1 MRMRF
6 VKILMAALAVLISV
20 HLASAS
26 LKEPNILLITI
37 DTLRYDR
44 VGIYS
49 GEHVNTPHMD
59 KIASRS
65 WVFDWA
71 FAHNPVTLPSHV
83 NILTGVTPVYHGI
96 SDNPGFVLRD
106 EFLTLAEL
114 LKEMKYDTG
123 AFVASFPLDSRFG
136 LGQGFDIYDDNYG
149 TQSAL
154 EIYFIERPAVEV
166 IEPAVEWIAGRNQ
179 KWFAWIH
186 LFDPHE
192 PYAPPSPYDK
202 IYVDDPYSGEVAY
215 VDSQLGVL
223 FDFLEKNDLMKETII
238 ILTSDHGEA
247 LGEKGERTHSYF
259 AYNNTIHIPLIF
271 WVPGEKPKRIAENV
285 SHIDIFPTVCE
296 LVGEDIP
303 PHIQGESLIPIVRG
317 ERRKNREIYF
327 ESLTPFLNRGW
338 APLTGFIMDD
348 IKFINQ
354 PIPELYNMKL
364 DLKEDKN
371 LANKSN
377 VKGFETQLEKLTRTL
392 RGKEIAKRFEKIDM
406 YEMNKLKSLGYLTS
420 VTTSRKKA
428 FTKDNDLKVLKPVQ
442 NKMYDAVIKFKQ
454 GKVEEAVNDL
464 AQVIEERSDFVLAY
478 KHLASIYYV
487 TGQVGLA
494 VEVLRKGLKS
504 NPDNLGLMSKLGIM
518 LVVANKMDEAIILIQ
533 KCIKK
538 DPQNPE
544 HYNYLGVAFQKKA
557 DFQSAL
563 ENYKKAIEL
572 DGNFALAWSNRGS
585 LYLMEFLRTKKE
597 RDFQR
602 AIDNF
607 NTALAFDP
615 GLLAAINGKQA
626 AYKFK
631 EQIDKQNIR

>member
-1 MRMRF
+1 MRR
-6 VKILMAALAVLISV
+6 VKALMVVLAILSSTYSAY
-20 HLASAS
+20 AS
-26 LKEPNILLITI
+26 LKEPNILLVTI

-44 VGIYS
+44 LGVYS
-49 GEHVNTPHMD
+49 DEHVRTPNID
-59 KIASRS
+59 KIASQS

-71 FAHNPVTLPSHV
+71 FAHNPVTLPSHA

-96 SDNPGFVLRD
+96 SDNPGFVLGD
-106 EFLTLAEL
+106 GFLTLAEL
-114 LKEMKYDTG
+114 LKEQKYDTG
-123 AFVASFPLDSRFG
+123 AFIASFPLDSRFG
-136 LGQGFDIYDDNYG
+136 LDQGFDVYDDNYG
-149 TQSAL
+149 TQNVL
-154 EIYFIERPAVEV
+154 EIYFIERPAERV
-166 IEPAVEWIAGRNQ
+166 IEPAVDWIAERKQ

-202 IYVDDPYSGEVAY
+202 IYSDDPYSGEVAY
-215 VDSQLGVL
+215 IDSQLGIL
-223 FDFLEKNDLMKETII
+223 FDFLQKNDLIENTII

-247 LGEKGERTHSYF
+247 LREKGERTHSYF

-271 WVPGEKPKRIAENV
+271 WIPGEKPRRIAENV

-317 ERRKNREIYF
+317 ESRKNREIYF

-354 PIPELYNMKL
+354 PIPEIYNMKL

-371 LANKSN
+371 LANRSN
-377 VKGFETQLEKLTRTL
+377 VKQFETQLDKLTRNL
-392 RGKEIAKRFEKIDM
+392 RGKEIAKRFEKVDM

-420 VTTSRKKA
+420 STSSRKKA
-428 FTKDNDLKVLKPVQ
+428 FIKDNDLKVLKPVQ
-442 NKMYDAVIKFKQ
+442 NKMYDAVNKYKQ
-454 GKVEEAVNDL
+454 GKMEEAISDL
-464 AQVIEERSDFVLAY
+464 AQVIEQRPDFVLAY

-487 TGQVGLA
+487 TGQVELT
-494 VEVLRKGLKS
+494 VETLRKGLKF
-504 NPDNLGLMSKLGIM
+504 NPDYLGLMSKLGIM
-518 LVVANKMDEAIILIQ
+518 LVVANKTDEAITLMK

-538 DPQNPE
+538 DPENPE
-544 HYNYLGVAFQKKA
+544 HYNYLGVAYQKSGN
-557 DFQSAL
+557 FQSAL

-572 DGNFALAWSNRGS
+572 DGNFALAWSNMGS
-585 LYLMEFLRTKKE
+585 LYLMEFLKTKKE

-615 GLLAAINGKQA
+615 GLFAAINGKKA

-631 EQIDKQNIR
+631 EQIEKQNIR

>member
-1 MRMRF
+1 MRL
-6 VKILMAALAVLISV
+6 VKMIMVVLAILSSTYS
-20 HLASAS
+20 ASAS
-26 LKEPNILLITI
+26 LKEPNILLVTI

-44 VGIYS
+44 LGVYS
-49 GEHVNTPHMD
+49 DEHVRTPNID
-59 KIASRS
+59 KIASQS
-65 WVFDWA
+65 WIFDWA

-83 NILTGVTPVYHGI
+83 NILTGVTPIYHGI
-96 SDNPGFVLRD
+96 SDNPGFVLGD
-106 EFLTLAEL
+106 GILTLAEL
-114 LKEMKYDTG
+114 LKEQKYDTG
-123 AFVASFPLDSRFG
+123 AFIASFPLDSRFG
-136 LGQGFDIYDDNYG
+136 LDQGFDVYDDNYG
-149 TQSAL
+149 TQNVL
-154 EIYFIERPAVEV
+154 EIYFIERPAEKV
-166 IEPAVEWIAGRNQ
+166 IEPAVEWIAERKQ

-202 IYVDDPYSGEVAY
+202 IYSDDLYSGEVAY
-215 VDSQLGVL
+215 LDSQLGIL
-223 FDFLEKNDLMKETII
+223 FDFLQKDDSIENTII

-271 WVPGEKPKRIAENV
+271 WIPGEKPKRIAENV

-354 PIPELYNMKL
+354 PIPEIYNMKL
-364 DLKEDKN
+364 DLKEDEN

-377 VKGFETQLEKLTRTL
+377 VKQFETQLDKLTRNL
-392 RGKEIAKRFEKIDM
+392 RGKEIAKRFEKVDV

-420 VTTSRKKA
+420 ATSSRKKA

-442 NKMYDAVIKFKQ
+442 NKMYDAVNMFKQ
-454 GKVEEAVNDL
+454 GKMEEAISDL
-464 AQVIEERSDFVLAY
+464 AQVIEQRPDFVLAY
-478 KHLASIYYV
+478 KHMASIYYV
-487 TGQVGLA
+487 TGQVELTA
-494 VEVLRKGLKS
+494 ETLRKGLKF

-518 LVVANKMDEAIILIQ
+518 LVVANKTDEAITLMK

-538 DPQNPE
+538 DPENPE
-544 HYNYLGVAFQKKA
+544 HYNYLGVAYQKSGN
-557 DFQSAL
+557 FQSAL

-572 DGNFALAWSNRGS
+572 DGNFALAWSNMGS
-585 LYLMEFLRTKKE
+585 LYLMEFLKTKKE

-615 GLLAAINGKQA
+615 GLFAAINGKKA

-631 EQIDKQNIR
+631 EQIEKQNNR

>member
-1 MRMRF
+1 MRR
-6 VKILMAALAVLISV
+6 VKALMVVLAILSSTYS
-20 HLASAS
+20 ASAS
-26 LKEPNILLITI
+26 LKEPNILLVTI

-44 VGIYS
+44 LGVYS
-49 GEHVNTPHMD
+49 DEHVRTPNID
-59 KIASRS
+59 KIASQS

-71 FAHNPVTLPSHV
+71 FAHNPVTLPSHA

-96 SDNPGFVLRD
+96 SDNPGFVLGD
-106 EFLTLAEL
+106 GFLTLAEL
-114 LKEMKYDTG
+114 LKKQKYDTG
-123 AFVASFPLDSRFG
+123 AFIASFPLDSRFG
-136 LGQGFDIYDDNYG
+136 LDQGFDVYDDNYG
-149 TQSAL
+149 TQNVL
-154 EIYFIERPAVEV
+154 EIYFIERPAEKV
-166 IEPAVEWIAGRNQ
+166 IEPAVDWIAERKQ

-192 PYAPPSPYDK
+192 PYVPPSPYDK
-202 IYVDDPYSGEVAY
+202 IYIDDPYSGEVAY
-215 VDSQLGVL
+215 IDSQLGIL
-223 FDFLEKNDLMKETII
+223 FDFLQKNGSIENTII

-271 WVPGEKPKRIAENV
+271 WIPGEKPKRIAENV

-303 PHIQGESLIPIVRG
+303 LHIQGESLIPIVRG

-354 PIPELYNMKL
+354 PIPEIYNMKL

-377 VKGFETQLEKLTRTL
+377 VKQFETQLDKLTRNL
-392 RGKEIAKRFEKIDM
+392 RGKEIAKRFEKVDV

-420 VTTSRKKA
+420 ATSSRKKA

-442 NKMYDAVIKFKQ
+442 NKMYDAVNMYKQ
-454 GKVEEAVNDL
+454 GKMEEAISDL
-464 AQVIEERSDFVLAY
+464 AQVIEQRPDFVLAY
-478 KHLASIYYV
+478 KHMASIYYV
-487 TGQVGLA
+487 TGQVELT
-494 VEVLRKGLKS
+494 VETLRKGLKF

-518 LVVANKMDEAIILIQ
+518 LVVANKTDEAITLMK

-538 DPQNPE
+538 DPGNPE
-544 HYNYLGVAFQKKA
+544 HYNYLGVAYQKSGN
-557 DFQSAL
+557 FQSAL

-585 LYLMEFLRTKKE
+585 LYLKEFLKTKKE

-615 GLLAAINGKQA
+615 GLFAAINGKKA

-631 EQIDKQNIR
+631 EQIEKQNNR